1 MLEGVKDLIVNV
13 NGKTIAFGDSYG
25 GTVKVDLKNYQG
37 ALTNISG
44 SNKTQASYAEK
55 AKPQITATLNSI
67 PADLLAQMIG
77 APKLDGGLYTNNV
90 ENLPD
95 VGLVF
100 NALRF
105 HTDKDRA
112 FVFPRCN
119 CTFTTVSLSTDTD
132 SKKSMAT
139 VQLEFNALDSDKI
152 NASGG
157 FMDVPSDD
165 LSQVYTL
172 LGWDKPAADGGDFN
186 TTSSTSSSKSGV
198 LQPKVN

>member
-55 AKPQITATLNSI
+55 AKPQITATLNSV
-67 PADLLAQMIG
+67 PADLLASMIG

-90 ENLPD
+90 ETLPD
-95 VGLVF
+95 VGVVF
-100 NALRF
+100 SALRF
-105 HTDKDRA
+105 HTDKDRV

-119 CTFTTVSLSTDTD
+119 ATFTTVSLSTDTD

-172 LGWDKPAADGGDFN
+172 LGWEKPASDGGDFN
-186 TTSSTSSSKSGV
+186 TTTSKSDAHSGT
-198 LQPKVN
+198 LTPKGN

>member
-13 NGKTIAFGDSYG
+13 GGKTIAFGDSYG

-55 AKPQITATLNSI
+55 AKPQITATLNSV
-67 PADLLAQMIG
+67 PADLLAAMIG

-90 ENLPD
+90 EQLPD
-95 VGLVF
+95 VGVVF

-119 CTFTTVSLSTDTD
+119 ATFTTVSLSTDTD

-139 VQLEFNALDSDKI
+139 VQVEFNALDSEKI

-172 LGWDKPAADGGDFN
+172 LGWDKPASDGGDFN
-186 TTSSTSSSKSGV
+186 TPSSTAGGKSGTV
-198 LQPKVN
+198 TPKAN

>member
-13 NGKTIAFGDSYG
+13 NGKTIPFGDSYG

-44 SNKTQASYAEK
+44 SNKIQASYAEK
-55 AKPQITATLNSI
+55 AKPQITATLTSI
-67 PADLLAQMIG
+67 EADLLAQMIG

-90 ENLPD
+90 EKLPD
-95 VGLVF
+95 VGVVF
-100 NALRF
+100 SALRF

-119 CTFTTVSLSTDTD
+119 ATFTTISLSTNTD

-139 VQLEFNALDSDKI
+139 VQIEFNALDSEKI

-165 LSQVYTL
+165 LSSVFTL

-186 TTSSTSSSKSGV
+186 ATSSTSDAHSGT
-198 LQPKVN
+198 LTPKGN